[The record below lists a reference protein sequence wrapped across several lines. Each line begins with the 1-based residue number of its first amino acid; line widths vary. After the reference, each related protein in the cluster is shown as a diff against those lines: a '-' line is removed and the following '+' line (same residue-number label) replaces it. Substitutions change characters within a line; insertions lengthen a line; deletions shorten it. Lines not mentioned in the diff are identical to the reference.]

1 MANSAKEKRAMI
13 QRQGLCMSLML
24 TFLFAMFA
32 LSMPATAFAA
42 GGFPFLGVLRAG
54 SAPEAIA
61 VDTETHLVYIAYEGS
76 GKVVG
81 FDPVKGQVRWSVP
94 LGNVVTDVQA
104 DSVTHLAYA
113 ISFSY
118 GKRQSLFAMLDG
130 TTGQSLLTATLNG
143 PRSDFA
149 DDNLA
154 IDTDHHRVFIANNQ
168 AGRVDLFLPQSQD
181 AANPTPT
188 AFLTTGLHTQ
198 AIAVNGRL
206 GRLYVADASALLLA
220 VYDENSGKKLASI
233 PICHDP
239 VPPIRVDEASGR
251 VYVLCS
257 AGQELDVIDGKHN
270 NVLARIP
277 VAPYPEGVAFNTATG
292 RIYVANE
299 GNRDN
304 GNSDENT
311 GTTITVIDGQSFTV
325 LGTLQV
331 GQGPDGIEADPA
343 LRRVYIACEDSD
355 AVVEISDAIDI
366 PLQGAPN
373 LRANATIAR
382 AVSLLQ
388 QATFATL
395 GLMLATM
402 ALATWGALLRRSHGQ
417 ESPQTP
423 PGGASSR

>member
-1 MANSAKEKRAMI
+1 MANSTKKNRTM
-13 QRQGLCMSLML
+13 RRPLLPVL
-24 TFLFAMFA
+24 TLLFALFV

-61 VDTETHLVYIAYEGS
+61 VDTGTHLVYIAYEGS

-94 LGNVVTDVQA
+94 LGSVVTDVQA
-104 DSVTHLAYA
+104 DSAMHRAYA

-118 GKRQSLFAMLDG
+118 DKRQSLFAVLDG
-130 TTGQSLLTATLNG
+130 TSGQALLITTLNG

-154 IDTDHHRVFIANNQ
+154 IDTDHRRVFIANNQ
-168 AGRVDLFLPQSQD
+168 AGRVDLFLPQSQNP
-181 AANPTPT
+181 ANPTPT
-188 AFLTTGLHTQ
+188 AFLTTRLHAQ

-206 GRLYVADASALLLA
+206 GRLYVADASALQLS
-220 VYDENSGKKLASI
+220 VYDENIGKKLADI

-239 VPPIRVDEASGR
+239 VPPIRVDEANGR

-270 NVLARIP
+270 SVLARVP

-292 RIYVANE
+292 RIYVADE

-304 GNSDENT
+304 GNSDVNA

-343 LRRVYIACEDSD
+343 LRRVYIACEDSN

-366 PLQGAPN
+366 PLQGAPD
-373 LRANATIAR
+373 LRASATIAR
-382 AVSLLQ
+382 AVSLLRL
-388 QATFATL
+388 AAFATL

-402 ALATWGALLRRSHGQ
+402 ALATWGALLRRSHGR
-417 ESPQTP
+417 ESPQIP

>member
-1 MANSAKEKRAMI
+1 MANSTKKNRTM
-13 QRQGLCMSLML
+13 RRPLLPVL
-24 TFLFAMFA
+24 TLLFALFV

-61 VDTETHLVYIAYEGS
+61 VDTGTHLVYIAYEGS

-94 LGNVVTDVQA
+94 LGSVVTDVQA
-104 DSVTHLAYA
+104 DSAMHRAYA

-118 GKRQSLFAMLDG
+118 DKRQSLFAVLDG
-130 TTGQSLLTATLNG
+130 TSGQALLITTLNG

-154 IDTDHHRVFIANNQ
+154 IDTDHRRVFIANNQ
-168 AGRVDLFLPQSQD
+168 AGRVDLFLPQSQN
-181 AANPTPT
+181 AATPT
-188 AFLTTGLHTQ
+188 AFLTTRLHAQ

-206 GRLYVADASALLLA
+206 GRLYVADASALLLS
-220 VYDENSGKKLASI
+220 VYDENIGKKLADI

-239 VPPIRVDEASGR
+239 VPPIRVDEANGR

-270 NVLARIP
+270 SVLARVP

-292 RIYVANE
+292 RIYVADE

-304 GNSDENT
+304 GNSDVNA

-343 LRRVYIACEDSD
+343 LRRVYIACEDSN

-366 PLQGAPN
+366 PLQGAPD
-373 LRANATIAR
+373 LRASATIAR
-382 AVSLLQ
+382 AVSLLRL
-388 QATFATL
+388 AAFATL

-402 ALATWGALLRRSHGQ
+402 ALATWGALLRRSHGR
-417 ESPQTP
+417 ESPQIP

>member
-1 MANSAKEKRAMI
+1 MANSTKKNRVMR
-13 QRQGLCMSLML
+13 QRHPLLPVLSL
-24 TFLFAMFA
+24 LFAMVA
-32 LSMPATAFAA
+32 LSMPATASAA

-61 VDTETHLVYIAYEGS
+61 VDTETHMVYIAYEGS

-81 FDPVKGQVRWSVP
+81 FDPVKGQAHWSVP
-94 LGNVVTDVQA
+94 LGSVVTDVQA
-104 DSVTHLAYA
+104 DSATHRAYV

-118 GKRQSLFAMLDG
+118 DKRQSLFAMLDG
-130 TTGQSLLTATLNG
+130 TTGQPLLTTTLNG

-154 IDTDHHRVFIANNQ
+154 IDSDHRLVFIANNQ
-168 AGRVDLFLPQSQD
+168 AGRVDLFLPQSQN
-181 AANPTPT
+181 AANPAPT
-188 AFLTTGLHTQ
+188 AFLTTGLHAQ

-206 GRLYVADASALLLA
+206 DRLYVADASALLLS

-239 VPPIRVDEASGR
+239 VPPMRVDETSGR
-251 VYVLCS
+251 IYVVCS

-270 NVLARIP
+270 NALARIP

-292 RIYVANE
+292 RIYVADE

-331 GQGPDGIEADPA
+331 GQGPDGVEADPA

-355 AVVEISDAIDI
+355 AVVEVSDATDI

-382 AVSLLQ
+382 AVFLLQ
-388 QATFATL
+388 QAVFATL

-402 ALATWGALLRRSHGQ
+402 ALATWGALSRRSHGRQ
-417 ESPQTP
+417 SPQIP